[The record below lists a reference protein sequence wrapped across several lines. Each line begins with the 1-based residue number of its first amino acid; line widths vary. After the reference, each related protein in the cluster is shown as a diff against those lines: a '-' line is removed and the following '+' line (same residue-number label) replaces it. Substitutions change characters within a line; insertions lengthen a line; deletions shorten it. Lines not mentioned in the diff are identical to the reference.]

1 MNKKDK
7 IIIITG
13 PTASGKSDLA
23 IEVAKKFNGEIIS
36 ADSRQTYKGM
46 DIGSNKVETTKKE
59 DGLYSEGIKHHLI
72 DVANPK
78 EMFTVTNFKKLAKEA
93 IKEIIINNHLPIITG
108 GTGFYIDSLVYDLNI
123 PEVEPNEK
131 LRKELN
137 KKTKEELYSLLKEK
151 DSERAKNINLNNK
164 QRIIRALEIIEETGK
179 PIPKNNYSQ
188 SPYNPLFIGLK
199 TNNENLKKLLKERL
213 IKRLNIG
220 LLDET
225 KKLHQDGVSWERL
238 ESFGL
243 EYRYSSLYLQN
254 KITKEEMI
262 ERIVTESYQ
271 YAKRQMTWFKRNK
284 QMIWLNQDEKNKSF
298 ELIKEF
304 LEK

>member
-108 GTGFYIDSLVYDLNI
+108 GTGFYIDSLIYDLKI
-123 PEVEPNEK
+123 PEVKPNEK
-131 LRKELN
+131 LRKKLSE
-137 KKTKEELYSLLKEK
+137 KTKEELYSLLKEK

>member
-151 DSERAKNINLNNK
+151 DLERSKEINPNNK
-164 QRIIRALEIIEETGK
+164 QRIIRALEIIEKTGK
-179 PIPKNNYSQ
+179 PIPKNNYSK

-199 TNNENLKKLLKERL
+199 TNNENLKKLLKKRL

-225 KKLHQDGVSWERL
+225 KRLHQDGVSWKRL

-284 QMIWLNQDEKNKSF
+284 QMTWLNQDEKDKSF
-298 ELIKEF
+298 KLVKEF